1 MLSQVRIP
9 GGEPHRWETISIA
22 SRARCSSK
30 RHLSYVRRGGVK
42 RLPSTAR
49 AETAVLSCKGDAP
62 RPSRRFSQGHA
73 HLSCTSRQLV
83 GALPRFRAHIF
94 PPKIAFA
101 SSTTVYSKRVRCGLS
116 VAPAAAR

>member
-42 RLPSTAR
+42 RLPSAAR
-49 AETAVLSCKGDAP
+49 AETAVLSCKGDVP
-62 RPSRRFSQGHA
+62 RPEPSLLTRACALELHLAPVPQGHFLGSRT
-73 HLSCTSRQLV
+73 HLPADDC
-83 GALPRFRAHIF
+83 
-94 PPKIAFA
+94 FA
-101 SSTTVYSKRVRCGLS
+101 SSTTVYSKRVRC
-116 VAPAAAR
+116 A